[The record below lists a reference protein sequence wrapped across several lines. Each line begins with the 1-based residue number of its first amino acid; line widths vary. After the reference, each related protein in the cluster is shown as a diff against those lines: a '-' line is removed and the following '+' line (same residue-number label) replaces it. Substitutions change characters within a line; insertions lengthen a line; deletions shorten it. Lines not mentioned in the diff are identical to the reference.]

1 MNFLISNPYFRPS
14 LWPTL
19 FLVVSLPILLWLG
32 TWQLQR
38 LEWKLGLIEQME
50 ARLDAPAIA
59 ITDADPGTDDE
70 FRRYR
75 VSGTFQDGVEFH
87 WLATSET
94 YGIGYLVFSPFTLED
109 GRRVIVNRGF
119 VPGPLKDAMAD
130 RLGGAANFDAIARI
144 PEKPGSLDAANDVTA
159 NIWFTRDTA
168 AMADLA
174 GGGDFL
180 PVYLEVI
187 GDVPDAAWPKPG
199 AAKVTLVNNH
209 LDYALTWYGLAV
221 VLVVIYLV
229 FHRSQGRFG
238 PRVERPTE

>member
-1 MNFLISNPYFRPS
+1 MQFLLSNPYFRPS

-19 FLVVSLPILLWLG
+19 FLIASLPVLLWLG

-38 LEWKLGLIEQME
+38 LEWKLGLVEQME

-59 ITDADPGTDDE
+59 IEDASPGIDDE

-75 VSGTFQDGVEFH
+75 LSGAFDAGVEFH
-87 WLATSET
+87 WLATSEA
-94 YGIGYLVFSPFTLED
+94 YGIGYLIFAPFTLQD
-109 GRRVIVNRGF
+109 GRKVMVNRGF
-119 VPGPLKDAMAD
+119 IPSPLKEDIAN
-130 RLGGAANFDAIARI
+130 RLGGTASFEAIARV
-144 PEKPGSLDAANDVTA
+144 PEMPGALDATNDITA

-174 GGGDFL
+174 GGGDYL
-180 PVYLEVI
+180 PIYLEKLGEVAEE
-187 GDVPDAAWPKPG
+187 DWPKPG

-209 LDYALTWYGLAV
+209 LDYALTWYGLAL

-238 PRVERPTE
+238 RPRE

>member
-1 MNFLISNPYFRPS
+1 MQFLVSNPYFRPS

-19 FLVVSLPILLWLG
+19 FLVASLPILLWLG

-38 LEWKLGLIEQME
+38 LDWKLGLVEQME

-59 ITDADPGTDDE
+59 IEDTSPSAEDE

-75 VSGTFQDGVEFH
+75 VSGAFDEGVEFH
-87 WLATSET
+87 WLATSDT
-94 YGIGYLVFSPFTLED
+94 YGIGYLIFAPFTLQD
-109 GRRVIVNRGF
+109 GRKVIVNRGF
-119 VPGPLKDAMAD
+119 VPSSLKDATAD
-130 RLGGAANFDAIARI
+130 RPGGAASFEAIARV
-144 PEKPGSLDAANDVTA
+144 PEKPGALDATNDVAA

-174 GGGDFL
+174 GGGDYL
-180 PVYLEVI
+180 PIYLEKL
-187 GDVPDAAWPKPG
+187 GEPGADDWPKPG

-209 LDYALTWYGLAV
+209 LDYALTWFGLAV

-229 FHRSQGRFG
+229 FHRSQGRLG
-238 PRVERPTE
+238 RPRE

>member
-1 MNFLISNPYFRPS
+1 MQFLLSNPYFRPS

-19 FLVVSLPILLWLG
+19 FLVASLPILLWLG

-38 LEWKLGLIEQME
+38 LEWKLGLVEQME

-59 ITDADPGTDDE
+59 IEDVSPGIEDE

-75 VSGTFQDGVEFH
+75 VSGAFEAGVEFH
-87 WLATSET
+87 WLATSDA
-94 YGIGYLVFSPFTLED
+94 YGIGYLIFAPFTLQD
-109 GRRVIVNRGF
+109 GRKVIVNRGF
-119 VPGPLKDAMAD
+119 VPSPLKDATAD
-130 RLGGAANFDAIARI
+130 RPGGAASFEAIARV
-144 PEKPGSLDAANDVTA
+144 PETPGALDATNDVAA

-174 GGGDFL
+174 GGGDYL
-180 PVYLEVI
+180 PVYLEKL
-187 GDVPDAAWPKPG
+187 GETGEDDWPKPG

-209 LDYALTWYGLAV
+209 LDYALTWFGLAV

-229 FHRSQGRFG
+229 FHRSQGRLG
-238 PRVERPTE
+238 SPRE